1 MTTTTEKG
9 ICPHCGAKSVDYT
22 FSFNTGLATFLGK
35 LFDAGG
41 TARTNDLNLT
51 YSQRTNSQ
59 KLRYWALAVPYR
71 NEEGHRKAGWW
82 RITNHGKR
90 FLIGFIRIPS
100 KVVVRRNA
108 IVAFTGQN
116 ILFSEVAAGY
126 LCRHDYVEQA
136 RRQLTDQSIGQLS
149 ML

>member
-1 MTTTTEKG
+1 MTSPTEKG
-9 ICPHCGAKSVDYT
+9 VCPHCGAKSVDYT

-71 NEEGHRKAGWW
+71 NEEGRRKAGWW
-82 RITNHGKR
+82 RITNRGKL
-90 FLIGFIRIPS
+90 FLIGLIQIPS
-100 KVVVRRNA
+100 KVVVCRNK
-108 IVAFTGQN
+108 IVAFTGPD
-116 ILFSEVAAGY
+116 ILFSQVAAGY
-126 LCRHDYVEQA
+126 LCRQDYIYQA
-136 RRQLTDQSIGQLS
+136 RRQLTEQPGQLS